1 MMLSLEEELETT
13 NSKIIEIEKNI
24 CVLQDN
30 VMEIAEQLKETQ
42 RYLMMLAKNQAE
54 ITKRISN
61 WPYIPVEKDLGDY

>member
-1 MMLSLEEELETT
+1 MQ
-13 NSKIIEIEKNI
+13 KDI

-54 ITKRISN
+54 ITKRIS
-61 WPYIPVEKDLGDY
+61 K